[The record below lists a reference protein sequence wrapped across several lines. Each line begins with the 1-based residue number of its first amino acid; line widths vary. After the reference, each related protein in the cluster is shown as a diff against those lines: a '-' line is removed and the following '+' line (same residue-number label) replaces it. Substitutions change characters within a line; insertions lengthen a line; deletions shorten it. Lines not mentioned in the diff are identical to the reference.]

1 MKKFL
6 AFATLASVA
15 LVGCVNDEQ
24 MEMAQEAK
32 KVSFNNP
39 VMATQTRAHYGE
51 ITGATYP
58 TTENFKVFAK
68 QHKGALSNWDAADD
82 FWTNPQ
88 EAKYDATLQ
97 YWDTDQDYYWPS
109 SDDNVWLSFAAYSPA
124 VLTGNNV
131 AASYSSTGLSIAEF
145 EVNPT
150 VSEQVD
156 LMYSGPV
163 LNCSYTEE
171 SDVDGVDLNFKHALS
186 SIVFSAINLNDAA
199 ASYTINSISVKGQF
213 LTKGDF
219 NEGLT
224 SITATSGTPA
234 WSNTTSTIGQDYS
247 LATGLNTS
255 VNTSATVIT
264 EGESA
269 LLTIPHTAEQ
279 LTAADPEV
287 TINYTVSPKTG
298 AKTYTATKTVKL
310 SGFKTA
316 TDEAITDW
324 KVGTRYVYQFQ
335 FGSTSK
341 IFFTPTVTD
350 WANGGTASI
359 EIK

>member
-6 AFATLASVA
+6 AFATLASVT

-58 TTENFKVFAK
+58 TAENFKVFAK
-68 QHKGALSNWDAADD
+68 QHKGALSNWDTAED
-82 FWTNPQ
+82 FWTNSQ
-88 EAKYDATLQ
+88 EAKYDATEN

-131 AASYSSTGLSIAEF
+131 AASYSNTGLSITEF
-145 EVNPT
+145 EVDPT
-150 VSEQVD
+150 VSKQVD

-163 LNCSYTEE
+163 LDCSYTDN
-171 SDVDGVDLNFKHALS
+171 SDVDGVDLEFKHALS
-186 SIVFSAINLNDAA
+186 SIVFSAIDINEDAQ
-199 ASYTINSISVKGQF
+199 YTINKISVKGGF
-213 LTKGDF
+213 LTKGNF

-234 WSNTTSTIGQDYS
+234 WSNATSTTGQNYS
-247 LATGLNTS
+247 LATGDTP
-255 VNTSATVIT
+255 VNTATTVIT
-264 EGESA
+264 EGKSA
-269 LLTIPHTAEQ
+269 LLTIPHTADQ
-279 LTAADPEV
+279 LTAAAPEV
-287 TINYTVSPKTG
+287 TINYTVTPTTG
-298 AKTYTATKTVKL
+298 AKAYTATKTVKL
-310 SGFKTA
+310 SNFKTA
-316 TDEAITDW
+316 ENQAITEW

-335 FGSTSK
+335 FGTTSK
-341 IFFTPTVTD
+341 IFFMPTVTD

>member
-51 ITGATYP
+51 ITGAEYP
-58 TTENFKVFAK
+58 TAENFKVFAK
-68 QHKGALSNWDAADD
+68 QHEGALSNWDAADD

-131 AASYSSTGLSIAEF
+131 AASYSNTGLSITEF

-163 LNCSYTEE
+163 LDCSYTEN
-171 SDVDGVDLNFKHALS
+171 SDKDGVDLIFKHALS
-186 SIVFSAINLNDAA
+186 SIVFSAINPNTNAD
-199 ASYTINSISVKGQF
+199 YYINSISVKGNF

-224 SITATSGTPA
+224 SITATGSPA
-234 WSNTTSTIGQDYS
+234 WSNVISTSNKTYTLDQGLNILVNTTSTFITSGQ
-247 LATGLNTS
+247 
-255 VNTSATVIT
+255 
-264 EGESA
+264 SA
-269 LLTIPHTAEQ
+269 LLTIPHTSLQ
-279 LTAADPEV
+279 LTDADPEV

-298 AKTYTATKTVKL
+298 AKEYSATKTVKL
-310 SGFKTA
+310 SEFKISET
-316 TDEAITDW
+316 ESITEW

-341 IFFTPTVTD
+341 IFFTPSVTD